1 MWLLHPIYSAC
12 VGACIAIPLHHH
24 DLIASYTQ
32 TQALRVD
39 HIQRELDDQ
48 NYLAAIKAIM
58 ALLKSL
64 CTLVVA
70 ILVILSTGDSLGA
83 AAARPVRIY
92 GARTEALLGERTGRR
107 LAVSPW
113 ATTRRDADKL
123 RVTKGEAAPSRR
135 SNNPNTPGKKQP

>member
-1 MWLLHPIYSAC
+1 
-12 VGACIAIPLHHH
+12 
-24 DLIASYTQ
+24 
-32 TQALRVD
+32 
-39 HIQRELDDQ
+39 
-48 NYLAAIKAIM
+48 M
-58 ALLKSL
+58 ALLKFL

-113 ATTRRDADKL
+113 STTRRDADKL